1 VPFREEAFRDEVEV
15 VVGCTYACAQ
25 DGEDEE
31 DRVEVVDHEGNV
43 QVVDDED
50 RKEVDL
56 LDDPVAFRDVEVVRD
71 EEGHDAVHQVD
82 LEEDHQDVQDAYHE
96 EVHHLLHVQEGD
108 QEDRQDAVH
117 QDELNACE
125 VVVEYEEDDD
135 VLSSVSRQ
143 D

>member
-1 VPFREEAFRDEVEV
+1 MPFREEAFRDEVEV

-31 DRVEVVDHEGNV
+31 DHVEVVDHEGNV

-56 LDDPVAFRDVEVVRD
+56 LDDPEAFRDVEVVRD

-82 LEEDHQDVQDAYHE
+82 LEGDHQDA
-96 EVHHLLHVQEGD
+96 
-108 QEDRQDAVH
+108 
-117 QDELNACE
+117 
-125 VVVEYEEDDD
+125 
-135 VLSSVSRQ
+135 
-143 D
+143 

>member
-1 VPFREEAFRDEVEV
+1 VPFREEAFRDEVGVE
-15 VVGCTYACAQ
+15 VGCTCACVQ
-25 DGEDEE
+25 DGEDE

-50 RKEVDL
+50 QKEVDL
-56 LDDPVAFRDVEVVRD
+56 LDDPEAFRDVEVVRD
-71 EEGHDAVHQVD
+71 VEEGHDAVHQVD
-82 LEEDHQDVQDAYHE
+82 LEDHQDVQDAYHE
-96 EVHHLLHVQEGD
+96 EVHPLLHVQEG
-108 QEDRQDAVH
+108 DRQDAVH

-125 VVVEYEEDDD
+125 VVVEYEEDD